1 MKNILTAFLLSMM
14 MVLAGC
20 KDRYELSINVPDV
33 INQHETVSYSVTVES
48 AQEQE
53 LTYSW
58 FVDGKNISNLESG
71 FTQFPLTG
79 SHTISVKT
87 VNANGVKAEDSVVV
101 QVAPAEVLNEELL
114 LTVKV
119 ADQQGIAISNAQVQ
133 INNTVVVTDDFGS
146 AVFDGVPQTQVMVVN
161 ASKAGF
167 IEQAYRY
174 EFSSAEAEIELV
186 VTLQEQADEVVF
198 NSNEA
203 VVINADSL
211 NASISIPEAAFVDVN
226 GNAVSGDV
234 TLIMTPIDIR
244 RTGSAFLGGGSA
256 LSAQGEE
263 VSLIPLGM
271 IDFVFT
277 QNGQPVQLAA
287 GKQAEIRMAVV
298 DNVGADGRIFSA
310 GDSIPMWWFDTSS
323 GLWIEE
329 GMGYVVESASSST
342 GLDLVATVSHFT
354 TWNWDYYFGG
364 DRASFTLHCT
374 REGQALAAN
383 ESCNVQLKGSSV
395 NRNHVVGSS
404 GLTVVNA
411 NPGVDLQVNAALVH
425 GGNQMFRGNTSFTTI
440 SGHMDVTV
448 DLQPVSTA
456 MGYINCFV
464 DDGVKKVASACSGNV
479 SGSVSWYKYF
489 ISDSVAPV
497 PVVYVPGET
506 LTFNV
511 DIQDIYQQRVVNTAS
526 VVGTLNLDFTVRLN
540 SGLVTCFATL
550 DGDDGEYFGCDGRV
564 ESDLNYQST
573 YFNAE
578 GFTGSPKKGSFFY
591 EDGSSYL
598 TVWLS
603 NAFVGSYYWHEEQSF
618 GLMSAAQNADG
629 RYDIDLNVAPAEVN
643 AVYDIASSDLY
654 EVKCLFE
661 SVALDNCYVDLYGSH
676 YETRF
681 SGLVSYNPRNAPS
694 WMAGRVYLPD
704 ADVVEGYSSVQ
715 GSDDD
720 EFQVL
725 WSVSFEIDHEARLL
739 TFTMEEGSILE

>member
-1 MKNILTAFLLSMM
+1 MKKILTAFLLSMM

-79 SHTISVKT
+79 THTISVKT

-119 ADQQGIAISNAQVQ
+119 SDQQGIAISNAQVQ
-133 INNTVVVTDDFGS
+133 INDAIVVTDDFGS
-146 AVFDGVPQTQVMVVN
+146 AVFDGVPQTKVMVVN

-174 EFSSAEAEIELV
+174 EFSSAETEIELV

-298 DNVGADGRIFSA
+298 DNVGADGRIFNA

-329 GMGYVVESASSST
+329 GLGYVVESASSPT

-364 DRASFTLHCT
+364 DRSSFTLTCT
-374 REGQALAAN
+374 REGQPLN
-383 ESCNVQLKGSSV
+383 IGETCRIQLRGSTI
-395 NRNHVVGSS
+395 NREHIVGAE
-404 GLTVVNA
+404 GLTILNVNPGLELDAEAVLKVSGQIFTGSASFQTVTGDIFVNVDVNPVNA
-411 NPGVDLQVNAALVH
+411 VL
-425 GGNQMFRGNTSFTTI
+425 
-440 SGHMDVTV
+440 
-448 DLQPVSTA
+448 
-456 MGYINCFV
+456 GYIDCFV
-464 DDGVKKVASACSGNV
+464 DNGSALMVSECSASVYGQGLGYEYYQSNGTSGISFYYIQGDEITIDVNVQGVS
-479 SGSVSWYKYF
+479 
-489 ISDSVAPV
+489 
-497 PVVYVPGET
+497 E
-506 LTFNV
+506 
-511 DIQDIYQQRVVNTAS
+511 QRIIDTRK
-526 VVGTLNLDFTVRLN
+526 VVGTLNLDFIVKLN
-540 SGLVTCFATL
+540 SGVVTCFATL
-550 DGDDGEYFGCDGRV
+550 DGEQGEFFGCDGRV
-564 ESDLNYQST
+564 ESDLDYNAT
-573 YFNAE
+573 YINSVSFS
-578 GFTGSPKKGSFFY
+578 GVPKKGYFFY
-591 EDGSSYL
+591 PEGSSFL
-598 TVWLS
+598 TVWLY
-603 NAFVGSYYWHEEQSF
+603 NVFVD
-618 GLMSAAQNADG
+618 QNAG
-629 RYDIDLNVAPAEVN
+629 LEEYSVQSMPGQNNNVFYLDLNAGPAEVN
-643 AVYDIASSDLY
+643 AAYDINSSNLY
-654 EVKCLFE
+654 DVKCFVGADVLDVCD
-661 SVALDNCYVDLYGSH
+661 VALLNSDYMQTFGAI
-676 YETRF
+676 
-681 SGLVSYNPRNAPS
+681 VSSAPVNGPS
-694 WMAGRVYLPD
+694 WMAGKILITDIGFSYVY
-704 ADVVEGYSSVQ
+704 GWSSRNEN
-715 GSDDD
+715 GSEVRYMSTD
-720 EFQVL
+720 FT
-725 WSVSFEIDHEARLL
+725 IDHDARLITL
-739 TFTMEEGSILE
+739 NLEEEAIFE